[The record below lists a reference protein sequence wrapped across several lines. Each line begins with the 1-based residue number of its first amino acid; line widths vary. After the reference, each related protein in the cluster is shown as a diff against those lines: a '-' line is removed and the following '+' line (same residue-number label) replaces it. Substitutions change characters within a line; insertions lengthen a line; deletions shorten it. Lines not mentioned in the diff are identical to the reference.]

1 MRDRDKLNAEVL
13 QDLADRSVWD
23 TRQRMFYEMRHH
35 GLRRKNKP
43 WPGASDVHF
52 PLVDTTISELKPAY
66 FQQLFATD
74 LIAPGEA
81 NDKPR
86 NRGAEFGRFDADV
99 RHRYSESF
107 VGLFLEAPEVLH
119 CRPATFRGT
128 RLDEGHSRR
137 GSDLSHLRL
146 LG

>member
-1 MRDRDKLNAEVL
+1 MRSRDKLNSEVL
-13 QDLADRSVWD
+13 RDLADRAVWD

-74 LIAPGEA
+74 LIAQ
-81 NDKPR
+81 
-86 NRGAEFGRFDADV
+86 
-99 RHRYSESF
+99 F
-107 VGLFLEAPEVLH
+107 VPTSPQAV
-119 CRPATFRGT
+119 
-128 RLDEGHSRR
+128 S
-137 GSDLSHLRL
+137 SKHLTL
-146 LG
+146 PTKA